1 MDLQIFDRDV
11 LALLPNLKQMAE
23 DVYRSGKTG
32 LLELLDCS
40 RSRTEIHLELLDAE
54 IESELDILMAS
65 GLLAA
70 TFENCSK
77 QKSSGKK
84 NMHLISFDYLRGV
97 QYCF

>member
-1 MDLQIFDRDV
+1 MSIAPEKQDFWSCWIVRV
-11 LALLPNLKQMAE
+11 L
-23 DVYRSGKTG
+23 
-32 LLELLDCS
+32 
-40 RSRTEIHLELLDAE
+40 RTEIHLELLAAE